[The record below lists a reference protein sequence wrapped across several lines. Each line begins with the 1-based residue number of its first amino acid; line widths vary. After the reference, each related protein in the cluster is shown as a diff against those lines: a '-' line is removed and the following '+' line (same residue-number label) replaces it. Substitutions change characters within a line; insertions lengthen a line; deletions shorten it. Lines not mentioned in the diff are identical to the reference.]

1 MNSKDN
7 KKKKNKGYFFFHFVK
22 ITGALPM
29 LLFFRPKKIRVGE
42 TKPDKIK
49 GAALIS
55 CNHMSFL
62 DPIIVN
68 CLFWRRR
75 VRFLATKDLYSTKLK
90 AWFFNQ
96 LHCIEVDK
104 ENFSMRSMHE
114 VCDALQNGEVI
125 SIFPEGQVNRDE
137 GVLSFKW
144 GAALMAT
151 KGNAPIV
158 PVYLVKRK
166 HWYNRQIALIDD
178 PIDLKEICGEK
189 PTLADLQKAS
199 VYLHEKEEAL
209 AEHYL
214 ALTEKKKKRE

>member
-1 MNSKDN
+1 
-7 KKKKNKGYFFFHFVK
+7 
-22 ITGALPM
+22 M
-29 LLFFRPKKIRVGE
+29 LLFFRPKKIRVSH

-55 CNHMSFL
+55 ANHMSFL

-68 CLFWRRR
+68 CVFWRRR

-90 AWFFNQ
+90 AWFFNS

-114 VCDALQNGEVI
+114 VCDALQNGEAI
-125 SIFPEGQVNRDE
+125 SIFPEGMVNRDE
-137 GVLSFKW
+137 QKGVLSFKW

-158 PVYLVKRK
+158 PVYLIKRK
-166 HWYNRQIALIDD
+166 HWYHRQVVVLGD
-178 PIDLKEICGEK
+178 PIDLKEVCGEK

-199 VYLHEKEEAL
+199 EYLHEKEEAL
-209 AEHYL
+209 AEYYR